1 MQLRAIWQK
10 YSAFVPRIPQATDPE
25 AALVNVLGMT
35 PSSSS
40 TIARSVLGPEY
51 SFAFSTLVRSDL
63 TAEWWTN
70 LAAQVRTDGSSL
82 AAAMAKTR
90 LANATYI
97 SWHRALSDVIVTLDS
112 PDSAN
117 GFITSL
123 AKMGW
128 QALTDAKAPWDAQ
141 EPITPIP

>member
-97 SWHRALSDVIVTLDS
+97 SWHRACPMSSS
-112 PDSAN
+112 PW
-117 GFITSL
+117 IL
-123 AKMGW
+123 RIR
-128 QALTDAKAPWDAQ
+128 LTDLSLHLPKWDGRRL
-141 EPITPIP
+141 